1 MATLLYDGLVERS
14 RDMLRPCT
22 VLGLLAQGGGG
33 EHGARLRSR
42 DHFREIRHTPEVPL
56 EKDLE
61 QMERWRSTL
70 AELLA
75 AERLAEKSW
84 YRPGTADI
92 PVVTEDARSLAI
104 PLSQLSAVVRNIGGI
119 RQVRLFVRRED

>member
-1 MATLLYDGLVERS
+1 
-14 RDMLRPCT
+14 
-22 VLGLLAQGGGG
+22 
-33 EHGARLRSR
+33 
-42 DHFREIRHTPEVPL
+42 
-56 EKDLE
+56 
-61 QMERWRSTL
+61 MERWRSTL

-119 RQVRLFVRRED
+119 RQVRLFVRREDRDCAEARLSGN